1 MEPKKILIIDDD
13 RVSLLTIAAKLR
25 ASGFQTVAAGD
36 ATMATTIAK
45 QEKPDLIIL
54 DINLPGGDGITVM
67 KHMASMSCLALT
79 PIIIITGG
87 DSPSTKKNALENGAV
102 AFFQKPCNLDE
113 LAETVNKTLGVSI
126 QRQNKDCPLPHR
138 TKA

>member
-13 RVSLLTIAAKLR
+13 RVSLLSISAKLR
-25 ASGFQTVAAGD
+25 ASGFQTAAAGD

-67 KHMASMSCLALT
+67 QHMSSINTLALT
-79 PIIIITGG
+79 PIIIITGTE
-87 DSPSTKKNALENGAV
+87 SESLEKRALESGAV
-102 AFFQKPCNLDE
+102 AFFQKPFNLNE
-113 LAETVNKTLGVSI
+113 LLETIQKILGVPATSETDSKH
-126 QRQNKDCPLPHR
+126 Q
-138 TKA
+138 